1 MTWSVYDYTTRLYV
15 YYTAPGPKGTHAGAP
30 PRAAGS
36 FAVGATPEAAAWRLP
51 FGAKK
56 IGEGVMPKGRIAS
69 TSFALGALGDLG
81 ELPRYAVYAGIVYVA
96 WRVLVR

>member
-1 MTWSVYDYTTRLYV
+1 MTWSVYDYTSRLYV
-15 YYTAPGPKGTHAGAP
+15 YYQTTSGPKGTHAGAP

-69 TSFALGALGDLG
+69 SSFALGALGDLSIPAYFTVIG
-81 ELPRYAVYAGIVYVA
+81 LGIIA
-96 WRVLVR
+96 WRLMR